1 MTDPAPT
8 EPPASDPFERAVS
21 RERAERRAAKVRR
34 ARAGFRAHL
43 NVYLAVNLL
52 LVAIWAATAF
62 TGDAEDGRHP
72 WFLYPA
78 LGWGIGLYFHWWATR
93 DRSAV

>member
-1 MTDPAPT
+1 MTDPAT
-8 EPPASDPFERAVS
+8 SDPATSDPFERAVA
-21 RERAERRAAKVRR
+21 RERDEHRARKARR

-52 LVAIWAATAF
+52 LVAIWAVVAFSGDDAT
-62 TGDAEDGRHP
+62 RHP

-93 DRSAV
+93 ERGRRT